1 MAPPEEPARTPA
13 DPEQRKDRRPWNW
26 ILLTALAAV
35 LVIAGAILGAAE
47 LVSSHS
53 SDSSGASQLPNISN
67 NNTNQNSNKNGQSQS
82 QQQGGQ
88 GGGGQAQS
96 GGGQAQSQAVI
107 VPYGQPFKQGG
118 NLQQRVRIEINN
130 TVTTGIKVFY
140 LSGWYVL
147 AGPCRYRAA
156 AGGCTGRWFGPQR
169 PPGYSPQLPPMSYR
183 QQPSMP
189 PQTNSPSTPTPSQQP
204 PSTRP
209 SSPPSSP
216 PSATPSPQPSASSF
230 STSALEQAVAAE
242 QEQALAA
249 APSSSFDY
257 TGPGNVTVT
266 VSCTGSPTSS
276 TTYDCTARDGEG
288 DSGTDVVTVNADG
301 TQWSDT
307 GMTWTGPYV
316 TSSTFVAPSV
326 SDQAIPASEG

>member
-1 MAPPEEPARTPA
+1 MAPPEEPARTP
-13 DPEQRKDRRPWNW
+13 PEQRKDKRPWNW
-26 ILLTALAAV
+26 ILVTALAAV

-53 SDSSGASQLPNISN
+53 SDSSGASQPPNISN
-67 NNTNQNSNKNGQSQS
+67 NNTNQNTNKNGQSQS

-88 GGGGQAQS
+88 GQS

-107 VPYGQPFKQGG
+107 VPYGQPFNQGS

-147 AGPCRYRAA
+147 GGPCRYSAA
-156 AGGCTGRWFGPQR
+156 AGGCTGRWFGTQR
-169 PPGYSPQLPPMSYR
+169 PPGYSQTLPPMRYR
-183 QQPSMP
+183 QQSSVP
-189 PQTNSPSTPTPSQQP
+189 PQTNSPSAPMPSQQ
-204 PSTRP
+204 
-209 SSPPSSP
+209 PPSSP
-216 PSATPSPQPSASSF
+216 PSATPSPQPSAQPSAPSF

-257 TGPGNVTVT
+257 TGPGSVAVT
-266 VSCTGSPTSS
+266 VSCTESPTSA
-276 TTYDCTARDGEG
+276 TTYDCAAQDGEG
-288 DSGTDVVTVNADG
+288 DSGTDVITVNADG
-301 TQWSDT
+301 TEWSDT
-307 GMTWTGPYV
+307 GMTWRGPYV
-316 TSSTFVAPSV
+316 TSTTFMTPSV
-326 SDQAIPASEG
+326 SGQAIPTSAK